1 MAPFQI
7 RPTRVASGYAINT
20 QFPCDRGKPNR
31 PQYGSFEDW
40 VSALIQRALAE
51 QDDRLHEVLIVG
63 AYAGY
68 LKVFSLVPCQIHN
81 YQIDE
86 AKERRSLR
94 YVAEGNFL
102 VQYQHHLTWQGT

>member
-63 AYAGY
+63 NLRRIFEGIFPGA
-68 LKVFSLVPCQIHN
+68 VPDPQLP
-81 YQIDE
+81 D
-86 AKERRSLR
+86 R
-94 YVAEGNFL
+94 
-102 VQYQHHLTWQGT
+102 